1 MASILRPKEISL
13 GDVKYYN
20 ADDLRTYDSA
30 YFHGCSRTVRKIIK
44 KKTIDADKY
53 VYATWSK
60 KNGWTK
66 SSNQAKP
73 SNKAKLL
80 FLNDWVTQTIPKMM
94 PYSNERVTQ
103 TIPKMMPDSNESK
116 EEQYE
121 YPKAPDLL
129 YLEDSEKFT
138 DNDGNVVDI
147 ETRGVRTPTGIYFLA
162 KDVSTAFE
170 MTGLVKTLKDIR
182 CNYIIGVDYKIFI
195 NLNVGTSDSTEQT
208 KQLFVTYEGMI
219 KILYSSRSDKAMT
232 FRSWATETLFTVQMG
247 SEEDKE
253 ILGSTLIGQSVKN
266 VRAVFKTCS
275 KKVPCIYRFS
285 LGTAKVLRN
294 TMNLPENI
302 KDDYII
308 IKYGLTDNLDRR
320 SAEHV
325 REYEKI
331 PNVKLGLMDFSYID
345 PKFLSDAET
354 DIKEFFQTIEIPV
367 HYKKYVELV
376 AVNPKH
382 ETQIKKQYK
391 FISTEYQGLI
401 TELIDQIKDLKN
413 QILLKEN
420 IIIHQQVEIELKNK
434 IIKLLEDKMT
444 NSQ

>member
-30 YFHGCSRTVRKIIK
+30 YFRGCSRTVRKIIK

>member
-1 MASILRPKEISL
+1 M
-13 GDVKYYN
+13 Y
-20 ADDLRTYDSA
+20 
-30 YFHGCSRTVRKIIK
+30 
-44 KKTIDADKY
+44 
-53 VYATWSK
+53 
-60 KNGWTK
+60 
-66 SSNQAKP
+66 
-73 SNKAKLL
+73 
-80 FLNDWVTQTIPKMM
+80 
-94 PYSNERVTQ
+94 
-103 TIPKMMPDSNESK
+103 
-116 EEQYE
+116 
-121 YPKAPDLL
+121 
-129 YLEDSEKFT
+129 
-138 DNDGNVVDI
+138 
-147 ETRGVRTPTGIYFLA
+147 
-162 KDVSTAFE
+162 
-170 MTGLVKTLKDIR
+170 
-182 CNYIIGVDYKIFI
+182 
-195 NLNVGTSDSTEQT
+195 
-208 KQLFVTYEGMI
+208 
-219 KILYSSRSDKAMT
+219 
-232 FRSWATETLFTVQMG
+232 
-247 SEEDKE
+247 
-253 ILGSTLIGQSVKN
+253 
-266 VRAVFKTCS
+266 
-275 KKVPCIYRFS
+275 YRFS